1 MGKTGDLFNKI
12 RLTNGTFHSKMGT
25 IKNRNNRNLNEA
37 ENIKK
42 MMLKCCNS
50 IRQQIWKTQ
59 LWPQDWKRSIF
70 NQIPRKTMP
79 MFFVQNVLEC
89 LNYCTIAF
97 ISHFSK
103 VMLKILQARLQQYMN
118 HELPDVQAGFRNGR
132 GTRQRF

>member
-59 LWPQDWKRSIF
+59 QWPQDWKRSIF

-79 MFFVQNVLEC
+79 MFFV
-89 LNYCTIAF
+89 
-97 ISHFSK
+97 
-103 VMLKILQARLQQYMN
+103 
-118 HELPDVQAGFRNGR
+118 
-132 GTRQRF
+132 